1 MDLKNLKKTRASFKS
16 KLTIFKSYLE
26 PLLSCHTLNNLQN
39 HELNTRF
46 IKIQDM
52 YNDFDSVQTDIEN
65 LTEIPGDEHTE
76 RENFETSYF
85 GALAAAQELLSRH
98 TAAGAASAAPE
109 DNLVTGRTLTMIP
122 APLVQDSPIHT
133 LTRYQRIEALKAH
146 FWKRYYKEFIS
157 ELQVRNKWRR
167 DGGQLKLGEMVLVKD
182 DRLPPSR
189 WLLGRVTAVYPGN
202 DGVSRVADV
211 TTTTGTLRRAY
222 NRLCPLP
229 LTLDQD
235 GPRGPAC

>member
-109 DNLVTGRTLTMIP
+109 DNLVTGSNVVTALT
-122 APLVQDSPIHT
+122 
-133 LTRYQRIEALKAH
+133 
-146 FWKRYYKEFIS
+146 